1 MDSLMNYSLKFDMEY
16 CLKWFELLFTNLYY
30 IASGR
35 NRWFL
40 AIAYEIT
47 ITYLTIV
54 LEYLSDHTQDITKK
68 KRQTGKVCKISFCEK
83 EKNAET

>member
-1 MDSLMNYSLKFDMEY
+1 MTVGEFDELY
-16 CLKWFELLFTNLYY
+16 FEVWHEILHKVFPQ
-30 IASGR
+30 SGR
-35 NRWFL
+35 NIWFF

-47 ITYLTIV
+47 ITYLIIV